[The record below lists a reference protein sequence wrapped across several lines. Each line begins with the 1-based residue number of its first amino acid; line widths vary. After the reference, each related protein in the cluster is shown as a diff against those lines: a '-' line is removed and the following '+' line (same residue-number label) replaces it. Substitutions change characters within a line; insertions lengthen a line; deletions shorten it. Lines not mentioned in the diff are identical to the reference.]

1 MSETVNVRNEFDN
14 QAIAMELVAVG
25 PSTTLEDLKIAAL
38 KNYNDLAG
46 SAGIPEE
53 DWDYYVIHCARGEC
67 PDQTEL
73 VAPYRHLS
81 YFTLKET
88 E

>member
-1 MSETVNVRNEFDN
+1 MIEETVTVRNEFHGN
-14 QAIAMELVAVG
+14 AIELENVTIG
-25 PSTTLEDLKIAAL
+25 PRTTLEDLKIAAL
-38 KNYNDLAG
+38 KSYNDTTG
-46 SAGIPEE
+46 AGIPEE